1 MIDYKDQESMDSY
14 LTPEELRYPVEEQQI
29 LIALRYLADNDDGCA
44 DKDHAGFSRI
54 DGEFGRDLANKDRP
68 FTAKQLLA
76 AHKICEKYQRTQLA
90 PAGIILPEDEAVQAV
105 ARRKEMQ
112 WTARQQQRE
121 APASYDTGSKARVI
135 GIKDGML
142 GVMFP
147 PQSNDFQS
155 NLSKIKAIQQEVEGL
170 RLLNPTMPRVC
181 FVDDKRDNKVFK
193 YWQCPLEMLE
203 RVSKAFPDFKMTP
216 DVQRFIDAEA
226 GRKADEQR
234 KIEEAQRAHRERV
247 ERLLGA
253 LGDLD
258 APIGDRVLYAHQKE
272 AIRTLIE
279 WNGGILAHDPG
290 LGKTASGSMIAKAY
304 MKAENCR
311 VVVVGPKTL
320 RANWVREAGWMGVP
334 IEYFTHD
341 SIPTDI
347 PGKFVLIVDEA
358 QAYQSR
364 HAKRSKKF
372 MELAWK
378 AEAVICATGTP
389 SKNGRPSNIYPL
401 LLACKHPLVYAELS
415 DGTPAHDQIK
425 KLRLNFE
432 KRYCAAQK
440 TEYSQWDVT
449 GAAFLEELHRKIVD
463 TPRGVLRRRKDQC
476 LDLPAKIRKLVPVE
490 LSKAEAES
498 YRNEVSGMWNEYQ
511 SRVEAKIKEFKET
524 KLPGKINQAIG
535 DWLQETF
542 SKEVLASAP
551 DPHELVS
558 AEELAAFK
566 AKVTTLLLAE
576 ERTRIESGQ
585 ALVMLGHFRHAGSKA
600 KARAT
605 IDLIDSIFEEDA
617 AEYWE
622 AEREGRPHKNAAVI
636 VFCAYKDTAAQIAE
650 KFGVPVMSGDTP
662 DKQRQ
667 PMVDA
672 FQAGENRVFVGIYG
686 AGGVGVT
693 LTAANTVIL
702 VDRPWTP
709 GEVEQAED
717 RAHRIGQ
724 DGAVICEWLQIPAEV
739 NPVDAK
745 IDAILQKKQENVVK
759 MLDGGVGNYEPDLLF
774 SNMAHDLLFE
784 ATHFKTGKEVE
795 VGL

>member
-1 MIDYKDQESMDSY
+1 MIDYEDQGEGY
-14 LTPEELRYPVEEQQI
+14 LTPEELRYPVEEQQV
-29 LIALRYLADNDDGCA
+29 LIALRYLADNDDGA
-44 DKDHAGFSRI
+44 SDKDHAGFNRNHAI
-54 DGEFGRDLANKDRP
+54 PGRDLASQGRP
-68 FTAKQLLA
+68 WTAKQLLYA
-76 AHKICEKYQRTQLA
+76 YNIAKFYMNKQLT
-90 PAGIILPEDEAVQAV
+90 PAGYMLPEESDVHAV
-105 ARRKEMQ
+105 ARRKAMAYA
-112 WTARQQQRE
+112 ARQQQYN
-121 APASYDTGSKARVI
+121 APESYDTGSKARII
-135 GIKDGML
+135 GLKDGIL
-142 GVMFP
+142 GIMFP
-147 PQSNDFQS
+147 PATSDFQA
-155 NLSKIKAIQQEVEGL
+155 NLGKIRAIQREVEGL
-170 RLLNPTMPRVC
+170 RLLNPTMSRVC
-181 FVDDKRDNKVFK
+181 FVEDNRGDKSFK

-203 RVSKAFPDFKMTP
+203 RVSKIFSEFKMTP
-216 DVQRFIDAEA
+216 DVLRMVDAEVE
-226 GRKADEQR
+226 RKAAEQR

-247 ERLLGA
+247 DKLLGA

-258 APIGDRVLYAHQKE
+258 APIGDRTLYAHQKE

-290 LGKTASGSMIAKAY
+290 LGKTSSCSMIAKAY
-304 MKAENCR
+304 MKAEGCR

-341 SIPTDI
+341 SCPADI
-347 PGKFVLIVDEA
+347 PDKFILICDES
-358 QAYQSR
+358 QSFQSMQ
-364 HAKRSKKF
+364 AKRTKKF
-372 MELAWK
+372 LALAWK

-498 YRNEVSGMWNEYQ
+498 YRNEVSEMWNEYEA
-511 SRVEAKIKEFKET
+511 RVEAKIKEFKET
-524 KLPGKINQAIG
+524 KLPGKINQEIG
-535 DWLQETF
+535 NWLQETF

-551 DPHELVS
+551 DPHELVP

-566 AKVTTLLLAE
+566 AKVTTLLIAE
-576 ERTRIESGQ
+576 ERARVESGQ

-622 AEREGRPHKNAAVI
+622 AEREGRPHKPAAVI
-636 VFCAYKDTAAQIAE
+636 VFCAYKDTAAQIADY
-650 KFGVPVMSGDTP
+650 FDVPVMSGDTP

-672 FQAGENRVFVGIYG
+672 FQAGENRVFIGIYG

-717 RAHRIGQ
+717 RSHRIGQ
-724 DGAVICEWLQIPAEV
+724 DGHVLCQWLQVPQHI

-759 MLDGGVGNYEPDLLF
+759 MLDGGVGNYEPDQLF
-774 SNMAHDLLFE
+774 RNIAHDLLFD
-784 ATHFKTGKEVE
+784 ATHFKAGKESE
-795 VGL
+795 ATQ

>member
-1 MIDYKDQESMDSY
+1 MIDYEDQNHVDSY
-14 LTPEELRYPVEEQQI
+14 LTHEEQRYPVEEQQI
-29 LIALRYLADNDDGCA
+29 LIALRYLAACCDGA
-44 DKDHAGFSRI
+44 VDKDHAGFSRI
-54 DGEFGRDLANKDRP
+54 DGEFGRDLAKKSYP
-68 FTAKQLLA
+68 LTAKQLLA
-76 AHKICEKYQRTQLA
+76 ARKMLDKYQPKQLI
-90 PAGIILPEDEAVQAV
+90 PAGIVLPEDEAVQSV

-112 WTARQQQRE
+112 YAARQQQYN
-121 APASYDTGSKARVI
+121 APASYSTGSQARVI
-135 GIKDGML
+135 GLKDGLL

-147 PQSNDFQS
+147 PQSPDFQS
-155 NLSKIKAIQQEVEGL
+155 NLSKIREIQREVEGL
-170 RLLNPTMPRVC
+170 RLLNPTMPRVA
-181 FVDDKRDNKVFK
+181 FVEDNRGDKSFK

-203 RVSKAFPDFKMTP
+203 RVSKIFSEFKMTP
-216 DVQRFIDAEA
+216 DVLRMVDAEVE
-226 GRKADEQR
+226 RKAAEQR
-234 KIEEAQRAHRERV
+234 KIEEAQRLHRERV
-247 ERLLGA
+247 ERLLAA

-258 APIGDRVLYAHQKE
+258 APIGDRTLYQHQKE
-272 AIRTLIE
+272 AIRTLIK

-290 LGKTASGSMIAKAY
+290 LGKTSSCSMIAKAY
-304 MKAENCR
+304 MKAEGCR
-311 VVVVGPKTL
+311 VIVVGPKTL
-320 RANWVREAGWMGVP
+320 RANWIREAGWMEVP

-347 PGKFVLIVDEA
+347 PDKFVLIVDEA
-358 QAYQSR
+358 QAYQNKHS
-364 HAKRSKKF
+364 KRSKKF
-372 MELAWK
+372 LELAWK

-415 DGTPAHDQIK
+415 DGSPAHDQIK

-498 YRNEVSGMWNEYQ
+498 YRNEVSEMWSEYEA
-511 SRVEAKIKEFKET
+511 RVEAKIKEFKET

-551 DPHELVS
+551 DPHELVP
-558 AEELAAFK
+558 AAELAAFK

-576 ERTRIESGQ
+576 ERVRVESGQ

-622 AEREGRPHKNAAVI
+622 AEREKRPHKNAAVI

-717 RAHRIGQ
+717 RAHRISQ
-724 DGAVICEWLQIPAEV
+724 DQAVICEWLQVPEHI

-745 IDAILQKKQENVVK
+745 IDTILQKKQENVVK

-784 ATHFKTGKEVE
+784 ATHFKAGKEVE
-795 VGL
+795 VGR